1 MDLEFNDVQSTLVDS
16 LRSLLGRHAGP
27 DRARQVLASGHGDRE
42 LMQALDT
49 AGFLDLFSAEGAG
62 PLEAEL
68 VVEEV
73 ARAAGVGPVG
83 VRSLVAPVLLG
94 HPVAQNVAIR
104 DLADPGPVA
113 FAAAA
118 DLVIV
123 LDGDAAGVL
132 RPEPGEIVPVGSPYQ
147 AAMGY
152 VPDRLG
158 DPLPPGSA
166 QLARRWWQVAIAAE
180 IAGRLTAALDLTVR
194 YAKERTQFGHPIG
207 SFQAVQ
213 HRLAQLH
220 IAVQKS
226 TWLARA
232 AAWSGDPQM
241 AAAAAALGSD
251 TARWG
256 SVELH
261 QLTGAIGFTEE
272 YDLHL
277 WTMPLQALRVG
288 LGGMA
293 GHSRDLVAARWAV
306 PDATAGADVR

>member
-1 MDLEFNDVQSTLVDS
+1 MDLDFDDVQSALVDS

-27 DRARQVLASGHGDRE
+27 DRARQLLADDRCDRE
-42 LMQALDT
+42 LMHALDT
-49 AGFLDLFSAEGAG
+49 AGFLDLARAEGAG

-68 VVEEV
+68 VVEEA
-73 ARAAGVGPVG
+73 ARAAGVAPVG
-83 VRSLVAPVLLG
+83 VRSLVAPAVLS
-94 HPVAQNVAIR
+94 HPVPRNVAICE
-104 DLADPGPVA
+104 AGDPGPVP

-132 RPEPGEIVPVGSPYQ
+132 RPEPGEIAPVGSPYQ

-152 VPDRLG
+152 LPARPA

-166 QLARRWWQVAIAAE
+166 QRARCWWQVAIAAE

-194 YAKERTQFGHPIG
+194 YTKDRTQFGRPIG

-220 IAVQKS
+220 VAAQKS

-288 LGGMA
+288 LGGVA
-293 GHSRDLVAARWAV
+293 GHSRDLVTARWA
-306 PDATAGADVR
+306 